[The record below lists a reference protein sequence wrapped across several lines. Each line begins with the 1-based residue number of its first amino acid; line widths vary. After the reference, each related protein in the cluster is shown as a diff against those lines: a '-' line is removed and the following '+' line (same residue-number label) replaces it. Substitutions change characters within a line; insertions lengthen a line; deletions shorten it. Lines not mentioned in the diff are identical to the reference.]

1 MKTFILCFL
10 VACGLI
16 VGCDDHPHLPPGGGT
31 VNNLTKKHSNE
42 IAVAWINMQQRLI
55 KTTPGFDPIVAGR
68 SFAYSG
74 ITLYESVV
82 KGIPFYKSI
91 VSPRIGTNINTIPAQ
106 HVIHWPSS
114 ANAAMASILRD
125 LFANTSDANRQSIDS
140 LETAF
145 AQKYEQQTS
154 ALIVSQSTDYGR
166 KIAQYVF
173 DWSKTDGGHEAY
185 LNATD
190 DSYVPPTVPGKWI
203 PTPPQNGKPI
213 RPYWGDNRSLIAN
226 IATITMPEAPPV
238 YSEDSASVFYKMAK
252 EVYDLRNEISGD
264 DEKMVK
270 HWADLVGNY
279 GTPAHYTHIATQLI
293 EKEKL
298 NLALAALTYVK
309 HGIALNESFISIF
322 KAKYR
327 YNLIRPVSYIH
338 NVIGDTN
345 WMPVIGTPPHPEY
358 PSAHS
363 VLGGASYSI
372 LETIFGKSY
381 SFEDHTHAEI
391 YGIRL
396 YQNLKA
402 YAEEAA
408 RSRVVGGIHYNLSA
422 QIGIAQGEKV
432 AELVNKDLFAEASIA
447 DLK

>member
-1 MKTFILCFL
+1 MKALIILFL
-10 VACGLI
+10 VVGSLI
-16 VGCDDHPHLPPGGGT
+16 VSCDDLPHLPPGGGT
-31 VNNLTKKHSNE
+31 VNNLTKKHSSE

-74 ITLYESVV
+74 LTLYESVV
-82 KGIPFYKSI
+82 KGMPFYKSI
-91 VSPRIGTNINTIPAQ
+91 VSPRLGINIHTIPQA

-114 ANAAMASILRD
+114 ANAAMASILKSF
-125 LFANTSDANRQSIDS
+125 FANTSDANKQAIDS
-140 LETAF
+140 LEALF

-154 ALIVSQSTDYGR
+154 QLIVSQSTDYGR
-166 KIAQYVF
+166 QIAQYIF

-185 LNATD
+185 LKATD
-190 DSYVPPTVPGKWI
+190 DSYVPPTGPGHWM
-203 PTPPQNGKPI
+203 PTPAAFGKPI

-226 IATITMPEAPPV
+226 LATLTMPDAPPT

-252 EVYDLRNEISGD
+252 EVYDLRNAISD
-264 DEKMVK
+264 PDVKMVK
-270 HWADLVGNY
+270 HWADLAGNY

-293 EKEKL
+293 QKENL

-309 HGIALNESFISIF
+309 HGIALNESFISLF

-327 YNLIRPVSYIH
+327 YNVIRPVSYIH
-338 NVIGDTN
+338 QVIGDNN
-345 WMPVIGTPPHPEY
+345 WMPVIPTPPHPEY

-381 SFEDHTHAEI
+381 SFEDHTHADI
-391 YGIRL
+391 YGTRS
-396 YQNLKA
+396 YHNLKA

-408 RSRVVGGIHYNLSA
+408 RSRVVGGIHYDLSA
-422 QIGIAQGEKV
+422 QIGIQQGEKV
-432 AELVNKDLFAEASIA
+432 ANLINKNIFGEASVA